1 MSQFFQKKSGSK
13 HDVANSQLKRLGTR
27 QKKMDNTSSRG
38 FPIRQV
44 LRYDL
49 TRDCPL
55 FDDVDLQDIENMKY

>member
-1 MSQFFQKKSGSK
+1 
-13 HDVANSQLKRLGTR
+13 
-27 QKKMDNTSSRG
+27 MDNTSSRG